1 MMREMMSSPACGQPG
16 GGTDVR
22 GMRGAVPSDRRT
34 EPIARRRRPAG
45 VALALA
51 LFASAVAW
59 EGTGTAGATQLQTA
73 PRPDAWI
80 KLCGLST
87 GCTIDPLPHPWRG
100 DGVYNSSGARQKIA
114 VRLEDGEDVRFWITI
129 QNDAEVEDT
138 FSVQGCRGNRLFQI
152 IAVKVGFLKRPNW
165 RPPDITAGFKNG
177 TATFD
182 LPPASEGK
190 RVPLTLAFIA
200 PTTAEGV
207 TYRCPITIRSL
218 SDPSMSDT
226 ILAIMTTY

>member
-1 MMREMMSSPACGQPG
+1 MTGDQD
-16 GGTDVR
+16 T
-22 GMRGAVPSDRRT
+22 
-34 EPIARRRRPAG
+34 RPPTRCSRASALAMT
-45 VALALA
+45 VALFVSVLA
-51 LFASAVAW
+51 WQA
-59 EGTGTAGATQLQTA
+59 AGPAIATTRQG
-73 PRPDAWI
+73 PYRPDVWI

-87 GCTIDPLPHPWRG
+87 GCTIDPLPHPWLG
-100 DGVYNSSGARQKIA
+100 DDIYNTSGSRQKIA
-114 VRLEDGEDVRFWITI
+114 VRLDDGEDVRFWLTL
-129 QNDAEVEDT
+129 QNDAEQEDT
-138 FSVQGCRGNRLFQI
+138 FVVDGCRGNHLFVI

-207 TYRCPITIRSL
+207 TYRCPITIRSQ
-218 SDPSMSDT
+218 SDPTVSDT
-226 ILAIMTTY
+226 VLVIMTTF

>member
-1 MMREMMSSPACGQPG
+1 MRSSPAFQQVDG
-16 GGTDVR
+16 GVK
-22 GMRGAVPSDRRT
+22 
-34 EPIARRRRPAG
+34 RRR
-45 VALALA
+45 ALGITLSAA
-51 LFASAVAW
+51 LFVSIIVW
-59 EGTGTAGATQLQTA
+59 QGTGTAGATQLQTA

-100 DGVYNSSGARQKIA
+100 DDIYNSSGSRQKIA
-114 VRLEDGEDVRFWITI
+114 VRLDDGEDVRFWLTL
-129 QNDAEVEDT
+129 QNDAAQDDT
-138 FSVQGCRGNRLFQI
+138 FVVDGCRGNNLFVI

-165 RPPDITAGFKNG
+165 RPPDITQGFKNG

-182 LPPASEGK
+182 FPPSSEGK

-207 TYRCPITIRSL
+207 TYRCPITIRSQ
-218 SDPSMSDT
+218 SDPSVSDT
-226 ILAIMTTY
+226 VVAIMTTY

>member
-1 MMREMMSSPACGQPG
+1 MTGDRQIRPPARWGRASANAM
-16 GGTDVR
+16 T
-22 GMRGAVPSDRRT
+22 T
-34 EPIARRRRPAG
+34 
-45 VALALA
+45 A
-51 LFASAVAW
+51 LFVSILAWQGAGPAAAKAIQAS
-59 EGTGTAGATQLQTA
+59 

-100 DGVYNSSGARQKIA
+100 DDVYNTSGSRQKIA
-114 VRLEDGEDVRFWITI
+114 VRLDDGEDVRFWLTL
-129 QNDAEVEDT
+129 QNDAEREDT
-138 FSVQGCRGNRLFQI
+138 LVVKGCRGNNLFVI
-152 IAVKVGFLKRPNW
+152 IAVKVGFLKRPDW
-165 RPPDITAGFKNG
+165 RPPDITEGFKNG

-207 TYRCPITIRSL
+207 TYRCPITIRSR
-218 SDPSMSDT
+218 SDPSVSDT
-226 ILAIMTTY
+226 IVATMTTY

>member
-1 MMREMMSSPACGQPG
+1 
-16 GGTDVR
+16 VR
-22 GMRGAVPSDRRT
+22 TNVLKGRVSGFAMT
-34 EPIARRRRPAG
+34 T
-45 VALALA
+45 A
-51 LFASAVAW
+51 LFVSVLAW
-59 EGTGTAGATQLQTA
+59 QGAGPARAAIQTS

-100 DGVYNSSGARQKIA
+100 DDVYNSSGARQKIA
-114 VRLEDGEDVRFWITI
+114 VRMEDGEDVRFWITL
-129 QNDAEVEDT
+129 QNDAEQKDT
-138 FSVQGCRGNRLFQI
+138 FVVDGCRGNHQFVI

-165 RPPDITAGFKNG
+165 RPPDITDGFKNG

-207 TYRCPITIRSL
+207 TYRCPITIRSQ
-218 SDPSMSDT
+218 SDPSVSDT
-226 ILAIMTTY
+226 IVAIMTTF